1 MKAVNKSVS
10 GKGQPPQPIRHGSMG
25 QAIFASALEALQANR
40 LRSFLTMLGVII
52 GVSAVISVVT
62 LTQGVNQSVSNRL
75 SSLGTNVLTISPG
88 ATTTTGARNAAG
100 TSQTLTIEDVQA
112 LMQVNH
118 VLNVSPILNT
128 SGQVIFEG
136 QNWNTRVQGVY
147 PDYQTIQNWQLADGS
162 WFSDEAEQMGNP
174 VAVLGQTVAQN
185 LFQAS
190 ATSPVGQTIRINDQ
204 LFRVVG
210 VLQAKG
216 TQGASNA
223 DDVIFVPFNTA
234 RERLKPS
241 LYVDQ
246 IQLQIDTVNDIAQAQ
261 QDITS
266 LLRTRHH
273 LRGPDPSQTPTANRS
288 GNTGNL
294 GGAFGGG
301 GGSGAR
307 NGGNFGGGG
316 ARGGGGFAPGTG
328 AGSGSRSGGT
338 GLTRT
343 NIADPNDFQVF
354 NVNQLVQT
362 AQQNSSE
369 LTILLVGIAAISL
382 TIGGIGIMNIMLVS
396 VTERTREI
404 GIRMAIGARR
414 RDIRNQFLVEA
425 LLLSVLGGLVGILL
439 GLLGGFIL
447 TVSLGFPFTISVIAM
462 SLAFGISATV
472 GIIFGLYPAVRASRL
487 DPIVALRTE

>member
-241 LYVDQ
+241 LY
-246 IQLQIDTVNDIAQAQ
+246 
-261 QDITS
+261 
-266 LLRTRHH
+266 
-273 LRGPDPSQTPTANRS
+273 
-288 GNTGNL
+288 
-294 GGAFGGG
+294 
-301 GGSGAR
+301 
-307 NGGNFGGGG
+307 
-316 ARGGGGFAPGTG
+316 
-328 AGSGSRSGGT
+328 
-338 GLTRT
+338 
-343 NIADPNDFQVF
+343 
-354 NVNQLVQT
+354 T